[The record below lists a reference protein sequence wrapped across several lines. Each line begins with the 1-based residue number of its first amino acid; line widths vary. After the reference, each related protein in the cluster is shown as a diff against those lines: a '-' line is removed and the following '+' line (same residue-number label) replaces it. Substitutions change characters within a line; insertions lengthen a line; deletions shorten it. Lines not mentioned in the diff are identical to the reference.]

1 MISVAY
7 LRYATKQ
14 ERLIDCGPCLAQHRQ
29 PAITMTI
36 PIVITIEC
44 RQVNDDVR
52 SCAPV
57 FWCSTVSVFMCS
69 CVAMFRSSCVP
80 LFLYVGV
87 PLFLCVVV
95 VMVVVVAVDVVASL
109 ESNFNLLHFIWQFD
123 MSRRHVMSYFVSNL
137 FFTICLMRFMA
148 SSIHSWHCTCFAMHV
163 IEKWMQRTHTIE
175 RERER

>member
-1 MISVAY
+1 MFSWCAERHLCLYLHRITSTVISVAY
-7 LRYATKQ
+7 LRYAAKQ

-57 FWCSTVSVFMCS
+57 FWCSTVPVFMCS

-87 PLFLCVVV
+87 PLFLCVLLLLWLLLLLL
-95 VMVVVVAVDVVASL
+95 MLMSL
-109 ESNFNLLHFIWQFD
+109 RL
-123 MSRRHVMSYFVSNL
+123 
-137 FFTICLMRFMA
+137 
-148 SSIHSWHCTCFAMHV
+148 
-163 IEKWMQRTHTIE
+163 
-175 RERER
+175 